1 MENSPERRGEE
12 GCTILAVRPFVDA
25 GTNLYWHIDRFET
38 LEAARNAA
46 GSNGVA
52 AEAHGSY
59 WLMTVEDQSD
69 DHHGGQHVASIGPV
83 VRPATGPL
91 TMRVQSS
98 LLSPGS
104 LTPVHTHS
112 GPEVFFIAKGEQ
124 CLDMPDG
131 GQQLKSGQTFV
142 VPSGIVHRGRITG
155 STQRGAL
162 ALILHDAAKPASQ
175 DLVNHPQLV
184 LCK

>member
-12 GCTILAVRPFVDA
+12 GCTILAVRPFVDSR
-25 GTNLYWHIDRFET
+25 TNIYWHIDRFET

-46 GSNGVA
+46 GPNSVA
-52 AEAHGSY
+52 AEAHGSF
-59 WLMTVEDQSD
+59 WLMTVEDRSE
-69 DHHGGQHVASIGPV
+69 DHHGGQHVSLIGPV
-83 VRPATGPL
+83 VRPTAGPL

-104 LTPVHTHS
+104 ITPVHTHS
-112 GPEVFFIAKGEQ
+112 GPEVFFIVKGEQ

-131 GQQLKSGQTFV
+131 GQHLMAGKTFV
-142 VPSGIVHRGRITG
+142 LPSGKVHRGRITG
-155 STQRGAL
+155 STSRGAL
-162 ALILHDAAKPASQ
+162 ALILHDAAQPASQ
-175 DLVNHPQLV
+175 DLVHPPQLA